1 MEKTPYKVSVCVPVY
16 NAEKYIERCARSI
29 FSQDYQDLEIIF
41 VDDCS
46 PDRSSEIVKHVLDSF
61 PERKHQVMI
70 IHHDKNKG
78 VSVAR
83 NTFLD
88 HHTGEFVMFVDA
100 DDYLMPCAISRLVSR
115 QQQENSDMV
124 SGTFIMDL
132 GNNKIQ
138 YIYNR
143 ESSVEDLL
151 QRCCGTSGGHN
162 NFARIYRAKLL
173 NNPDVRFLP
182 GVKIGEDWIFMVGA
196 ILRMQ
201 RVSYID
207 DVVYVYDYT
216 NLGSAMHQVSDSVSL
231 CKWRLADVEALHEIM
246 LLIKGKNEKYIK
258 DAARLMANRIN
269 DGLLMAATIR
279 NKDVFSRLAMRLN
292 DVNSGFSVNLGDN
305 SSPISDCHIAALP
318 LAHRHWPY

>member
-1 MEKTPYKVSVCVPVY
+1 M
-16 NAEKYIERCARSI
+16 
-29 FSQDYQDLEIIF
+29 
-41 VDDCS
+41 
-46 PDRSSEIVKHVLDSF
+46 KHVLDSF